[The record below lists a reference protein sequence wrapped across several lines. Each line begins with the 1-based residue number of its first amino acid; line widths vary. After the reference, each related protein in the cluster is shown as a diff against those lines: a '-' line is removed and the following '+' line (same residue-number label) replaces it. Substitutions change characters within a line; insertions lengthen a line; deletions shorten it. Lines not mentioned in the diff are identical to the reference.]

1 LPLPVS
7 LLYTHSLPPLRP
19 GQLSDS
25 AVPHVRRAP
34 GRPAAAGAASSP
46 SPEPHS
52 VCEEALRDAGVRK
65 DGDGPDAVAAA
76 GAAGVGSA
84 ETAAALLSEMEV
96 QMASLGRMA
105 AAAAVAAGAPGAG
118 GLCGMHR
125 GRAPAPA
132 RRGCAPELSGTGVP
146 LLARSVERG
155 EGERTGGGVPEE
167 ANGGARTESTGTP
180 SGTTSEDI
188 AAGGSQGEEAR
199 AGAAALSEAPY
210 RGGVPEMLA
219 PMPSMLAA

>member
-1 LPLPVS
+1 
-7 LLYTHSLPPLRP
+7 
-19 GQLSDS
+19 
-25 AVPHVRRAP
+25 
-34 GRPAAAGAASSP
+34 
-46 SPEPHS
+46 

-65 DGDGPDAVAAA
+65 GGDGPDAVAAA
-76 GAAGVGSA
+76 GAAGAGFA

-96 QMASLGRMA
+96 QIASLGSMA
-105 AAAAVAAGAPGAG
+105 AAAAGAAGAPGAG

-125 GRAPAPA
+125 GRES
-132 RRGCAPELSGTGVP
+132 RRGRAPEPAGTGVP
-146 LLARSVERG
+146 LLARTVERG
-155 EGERTGGGVPEE
+155 KGGEREREVPER
-167 ANGGARTESTGTP
+167 ANSGARTESSGTP